1 MKTKS
6 VILAALLATLSGCTP
21 PKTIPFSTTT
31 EFDSAGAKA
40 MLGEGKNSLR
50 GSAVMRQRDGSVVT
64 CAGTEV
70 RLVPSTAYTDE
81 RMLALYG
88 NIEAG
93 FNPAYWGE
101 TELKVKKEIPEYHQ
115 IFKQTTCDAQ
125 GFFKFNNLVDGSF
138 YVISTMTWEV
148 GSGIQI
154 RIIDGGTLMQRVT
167 VKGGESKE
175 IVLTH

>member
-1 MKTKS
+1 MKKQFA
-6 VILAALLATLSGCTP
+6 IIAALLLVLTGCTS

-31 EFDSAGAKA
+31 KFDSTKAKA
-40 MLGEGKNSLR
+40 MLGEGENSLR
-50 GSAVMRQRDGSVVT
+50 GSVVMKKRDGSVVT
-64 CAGTEV
+64 CAGNEV
-70 RLVPSTAYTDE
+70 KLVPSTAYTDE
-81 RMLALYG
+81 RMFALYG

-101 TELKVKKEIPEYHQ
+101 KKLKVKKEIPEYHQ

-138 YVISTMTWEV
+138 YVISTVTWEE

-167 VKGGESKE
+167 LKGGESKE

>member
-6 VILAALLATLSGCTP
+6 VILAALLSTLSGCTP
-21 PKTIPFSTTT
+21 PKTIPFSTAT
-31 EFDSAGAKA
+31 EFDSAKAKA
-40 MLGEGKNSLR
+40 MLGEGENSLR
-50 GSAVMRQRDGSVVT
+50 GSAVMRKSDGGVVT

-70 RLVPSTAYTDE
+70 RLIPSTAYTDE

-101 TELKVKKEIPEYHQ
+101 KRLKVKKEIAEYHQ

-125 GFFKFNNLVDGSF
+125 GFFKFNNLEDGSF
-138 YVISTMTWEV
+138 YVFSTMTWEV

-154 RIIDGGTLMQRVT
+154 RTIDGGTLMKRVT
-167 VKGGESKE
+167 LKGGESKE
-175 IVLTH
+175 IILTP